1 MTGETGIHDPSVIE
15 VGGRFVALGT
25 GRQGPTHGAIRVKTS
40 PDGIKW
46 TEAGVIG
53 EGRAGVGRRR
63 ARV

>member
-40 PDGIKW
+40 PDGIKLDR
-46 TEAGVIG
+46 GG
-53 EGRAGVGRRR
+53 GDRRRGAGVGRRR